1 MLHEIFST
9 IRTTADITPALIRL
23 QHDGILYDDEVTREK
38 LTSMLHKRLED
49 KRVKD
54 WFSER
59 WQLFNECTILYLDSD
74 GKVVERRPDRV
85 MTDGRET
92 HVVDFKFGRPKEEY
106 HDQVRQYMQLLQQM
120 GMPGVKGWLWYVYSN
135 KIEEVNSKK

>member
-1 MLHEIFST
+1 
-9 IRTTADITPALIRL
+9 
-23 QHDGILYDDEVTREK
+23 
-38 LTSMLHKRLED
+38 MLHKRLED

-59 WQLFNECTILYLDSD
+59 WQLFNECTILYLDND
-74 GKVVERRPDRV
+74 GTVVERRPDRV

-135 KIEEVNSKK
+135 KIDEVNSEE